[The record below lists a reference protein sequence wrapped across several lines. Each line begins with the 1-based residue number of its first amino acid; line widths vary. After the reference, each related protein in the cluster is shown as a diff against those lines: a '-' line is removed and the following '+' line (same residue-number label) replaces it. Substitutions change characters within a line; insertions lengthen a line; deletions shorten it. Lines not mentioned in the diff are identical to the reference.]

1 MYRTR
6 YGGHSLSF
14 DLKRE
19 QMFASWAGLWYTD
32 NMYYVYMLRCKDDS
46 LYTGYTPD
54 LKARMEE
61 HFSGGPKGAKYVRSR
76 GAKELAAFWVTEE
89 KSDALKLEYRIK
101 QLTKKRKE
109 SLVKDPGRL
118 EEFLGDVLDC
128 SAYVSL
134 KDPSICSG

>member
-1 MYRTR
+1 
-6 YGGHSLSF
+6 
-14 DLKRE
+14 
-19 QMFASWAGLWYTD
+19 
-32 NMYYVYMLRCKDDS
+32 MYYVYMLRCRDDS

-61 HFSGGPKGAKYVRSR
+61 HFSGGQKASKYVRSR

-101 QLTKKRKE
+101 QLKKGRKE

-128 SAYVSL
+128 SAYVCL